1 MGRSKPMRRRELTNF
16 DDYAIIASYGAEYRG
31 IVQYYL
37 MAGDVARLTRL
48 NWVMVTSMLKTL
60 AGKYDSSVSKTA
72 RKYAAT
78 VETPYGP
85 RRCFQVSVERGEG
98 KKPLV
103 ARFGGIPL
111 RRQKNAVLI
120 DRVQARTERALVPK
134 AVRHKELVSRL
145 LVGHCEICGS
155 TEAVQVHQ
163 VRKLADLIKVGQQ
176 ATPEWMTI
184 MVRRRRNTLVVCRH
198 CHTGIHRGRPATSLT
213 G

>member
-1 MGRSKPMRRRELTNF
+1 
-16 DDYAIIASYGAEYRG
+16 
-31 IVQYYL
+31 
-37 MAGDVARLTRL
+37 
-48 NWVMVTSMLKTL
+48 L
-60 AGKYDSSVSKTA
+60 AGEA

-85 RRCFQVSVERGEG
+85 RRCFLLSVGRGEG
-98 KKPLV
+98 NKPLV

-120 DRVQARTERALVPK
+120 DRVQALTERELVPQ

-145 LVGHCEICGS
+145 LVGRCEICGS

-163 VRKLADLIKVGQQ
+163 IRKLANLIKVGQQ
-176 ATPEWMTI
+176 AMPQWMTI
-184 MVRRRRNTLVVCRH
+184 MVRRRRKTLVVCQN
-198 CHTGIHRGRPATSLT
+198 CHTSIHVGQPATSLT